1 MSLMETIANDLI
13 SALKSGQKEKLL
25 ILRMVKSAIKNAE
38 IEKGELLNDDEVL
51 AVLRTFAKRA
61 KDSIE
66 QFSQGGRDELA
77 EKEKVQLAFIEEY
90 LPKQLGED
98 DLRGMIKEV
107 IQEQG
112 ASGIKDMGKVM
123 KGLMVKA
130 KGQVDGKSAN
140 NIVKEMLEEL

>member
-1 MSLMETIANDLI
+1 METIANDLTD
-13 SALKSGQKEKLL
+13 ALKSGQKEKLL

-38 IEKGELLNDDEVL
+38 IEKGDLLTDDEIS

-77 EKEKVQLAFIEEY
+77 EKEKTQLAVIEEY

-98 DLRGMIKEV
+98 DLRGMIKDA
-107 IQEQG
+107 IQELG
-112 ASGIKDMGKVM
+112 ATGMKDMGKVM
-123 KGLMVKA
+123 KALMVKA
-130 KGQVDGKSAN
+130 KGQVDGKVAN
-140 NIVKEMLEEL
+140 NIVKEMLEG

>member
-1 MSLMETIANDLI
+1 MSLMETISNDLI
-13 SALKSGQKEKLL
+13 SAMKSGQKEKLL
-25 ILRMVKSAIKNAE
+25 IMRMVKSAIKNAE
-38 IEKGELLNDDEVL
+38 IDKGEPLNDDEVS

-66 QFSQGGRDELA
+66 QFTQGGRDELA
-77 EKEKVQLAFIEEY
+77 EKEKAQLAIIEEY

-130 KGQVDGKSAN
+130 KGQVDGKAAN
-140 NIVKEMLEEL
+140 NIVKEMLEV